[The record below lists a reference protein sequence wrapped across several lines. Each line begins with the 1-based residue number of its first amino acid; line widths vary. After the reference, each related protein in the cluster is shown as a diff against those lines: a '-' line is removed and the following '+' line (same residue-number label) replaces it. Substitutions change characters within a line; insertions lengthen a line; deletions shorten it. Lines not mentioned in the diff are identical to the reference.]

1 MRPFNMHFYAFSN
14 TNLRGQK
21 AEQMIAHLLDLPPP
35 QGQAQVSELYEMAQR
50 RQQKMNE
57 WKKERALIFQRGTIH
72 KSPSHLTH
80 RSQSCS
86 SAAC

>member
-1 MRPFNMHFYAFSN
+1 MRPFYMHFYASSN
-14 TNLRGQK
+14 TDLRGQK

-57 WKKERALIFQRGTIH
+57 WKKERAQIFQRGTIH
-72 KSPSHLTH
+72 KSASDLTH
-80 RSQSCS
+80 LSQSCS
-86 SAAC
+86 YVVC

>member
-1 MRPFNMHFYAFSN
+1 MRPFYAQFNTSPNTHF
-14 TNLRGQK
+14 RGQK

-57 WKKERALIFQRGTIH
+57 WKKERALIFQRGTE
-72 KSPSHLTH
+72 T
-80 RSQSCS
+80 
-86 SAAC
+86 